1 MCGSIPESCA
11 YFDPIEFFYSANDFI
26 ATELTSDRVSEEMKK
41 WSSIFP
47 WIDSDS
53 TATYFELVVEPPAC
67 MSDVAIMASK
77 TYAMGLIVVSIYLD
91 GVVYFIVSGGE
102 GDQHLLDVRFPDVS
116 KRGQGLHV
124 ASYKEDIAQ
133 WRKLTLWHCIEH
145 DEKTMGMLM
154 SPSTARIVRTADI
167 SSSDYIQSYC
177 ILKSKDR
184 DPNAT
189 ASSASVHEAMFR
201 FGSWCYAGSVQ
212 LTPVIKLAD
221 IPYVI
226 PALRIQQSRLS
237 YYSDVKHL
245 PATNKFAK
253 ALEYLHKVT
262 PCMEEQIYKSED
274 ALRALIDRLNKMNL
288 GDSVSRWLEGDSE
301 DSFFEFRFART
312 PQLEE

>member
-1 MCGSIPESCA
+1 
-11 YFDPIEFFYSANDFI
+11 
-26 ATELTSDRVSEEMKK
+26 MKK
-41 WSSIFP
+41 WAAIFP
-47 WIDSDS
+47 WIDDDNSS
-53 TATYFELVVEPPAC
+53 TYFELVTDPPQC
-67 MSDVAIMASK
+67 MSNVAIMASK
-77 TYAMGLIVVSIYLD
+77 TYARGLIFISIYLE
-91 GVVYFIVSGGE
+91 GTIYFVVQGGE

-124 ASYKEDIAQ
+124 ASYKEDMQ
-133 WRKLTLWHCIEH
+133 FWRRLTLWHCIDH

-184 DPNAT
+184 DPNSV
-189 ASSASVHEAMFR
+189 SSAASVHEALFR

-245 PATNKFAK
+245 PATNRFAK

-262 PCMEEQIYKSED
+262 PAMEDQIYKSED

-301 DSFFEFRFART
+301 DSFFEFKFAKT
-312 PQLEE
+312 AELEE